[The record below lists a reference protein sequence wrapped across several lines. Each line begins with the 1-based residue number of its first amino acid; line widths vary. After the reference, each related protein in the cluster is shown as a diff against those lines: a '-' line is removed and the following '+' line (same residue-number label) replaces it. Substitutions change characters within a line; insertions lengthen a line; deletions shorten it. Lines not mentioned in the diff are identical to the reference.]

1 MPSFP
6 GGLDP
11 WGEPNVK
18 EKKERKFT
26 ASFVG
31 DQLLEVIGFRDA
43 WHVDKFLPLNA
54 HGTRLA
60 QAQRIRF
67 ELCRGAAKQIYMSF
81 DGIKWKQ
88 PTPIDDDTFPI
99 EISYLGRTGMLVDS
113 TSKCKLKASSI
124 HLSMCMQNIES
135 TENDSR
141 RNSIHD
147 HIKFTF
153 KPNFGFFMHAN
164 PYIHR
169 FID

>member
-1 MPSFP
+1 MFFYS
-6 GGLDP
+6 L
-11 WGEPNVK
+11 
-18 EKKERKFT
+18 T
-26 ASFVG
+26 
-31 DQLLEVIGFRDA
+31 
-43 WHVDKFLPLNA
+43 
-54 HGTRLA
+54 

-88 PTPIDDDTFPI
+88 PTTIDDDTFPI

-113 TSKCKLKASSI
+113 TSKCKLKASSATSNHDPNQPKLECLSI

-135 TENDSR
+135 IENDSG
-141 RNSIHD
+141 RNSIND